1 MSLAFTFNNT
11 STTSTLTA
19 GVVFTVTGGAKTCS
33 YSDGITTFPS
43 EDMTTGSPITITIP
57 ASTTRTLTF
66 SFVDGVGTVTTFV
79 VDGGEAFLTTV
90 ATANAN
96 WGMGSGGL
104 TSFASTFDGCTTL
117 ADVPDAIPSTVTNL
131 TSMFKT
137 CTALADPDIAG
148 WQTGNVTTMQGM
160 FQEADTFNQNIG
172 GWNTGF
178 VTNMSAMF
186 SGCNVFNQNIGA
198 WNVSSVISFATMFS
212 GALAFNNAGFAMPWS
227 NGFSPLATTMQNMF
241 LNAGVFNADIGA
253 WTTTNVNNMS
263 GMFSGCTAFN
273 RDISYWNVNKV
284 TTMQNMFA
292 NAVVYNSNLQYWNAN
307 GSCNFSNMWSGA
319 TQYIASYFNKQ
330 FYYTVNNFQPD
341 SASYFNQIR
350 PERYPCFMRGTQIM
364 CYRAEEEVYLPIEDL
379 RKGDLVKTF
388 RNGYLPIHMIGTSS
402 LSNPGDAERT
412 TGRLYKCSKELYPG
426 LFDDL
431 YITGCHSI
439 LVPALT
445 EDQWENTKDMLGD
458 VYVTDNHFRL
468 MACLDEKAQPF
479 QKNSFIDIFHIALE
493 NEDYYMNYGVY
504 ANGLL
509 VESCSKRYLTE
520 LSNMRII
527 GEETA
532 CSDPQANVFSM
543 MGNSI
548 QIC

>member
-1 MSLAFTFNNT
+1 MSDTLSFTFTNAGATLGCGFDFTAT
-11 STTSTLTA
+11 SLT
-19 GVVFTVTGGAKTCS
+19 TCS
-33 YSDGITTFPS
+33 YRVNVNGGGFGSLVAVPDITSFP
-43 EDMTTGSPITITIP
+43 TINVATGSAVIEISLVSPQN
-57 ASTTRTLTF
+57 
-66 SFVDGVGTVTTFV
+66 TVTTFV
-79 VDGGEAFLTTV
+79 INGGEPILTAV
-90 ATANAN
+90 ATTNTATWALGTAVN
-96 WGMGSGGL
+96 
-104 TSFASTFDGCTTL
+104 SFASTFAGCTTL
-117 ADVPDAIPSTVTNL
+117 TSVPNDIPATVTSLSNMFNDADAINDPNL
-131 TSMFKT
+131 SS
-137 CTALADPDIAG
+137 
-148 WQTGNVTTMQGM
+148 
-160 FQEADTFNQNIG
+160 
-172 GWNTGF
+172 WNTDF
-178 VTNMSAMF
+178 VTNMSGMF
-186 SGCNVFNQNIGA
+186 TQTNGVSSFNQNISS
-198 WNVSSVISFATMFS
+198 WNVRKVTTFANM
-212 GALAFNNAGFAMPWS
+212 FNNATNFNNGGVAMTWGSGGGIGNDPS
-227 NGFSPLATTMQNMF
+227 VITISMNQMF
-241 LNAGVFNADIGA
+241 LSAGQFNSDITS
-253 WTTTNVNNMS
+253 WNTSKVTNMS
-263 GMFSGCTAFN
+263 GMFQNTPFTQDISVWNVTAVTGFGNMFNGNTIFTAPVKYWTVGSATYSDMFLGSTAFN
-273 RDISYWNVNKV
+273 ALYYG
-284 TTMQNMFA
+284 TTGYASPGQT
-292 NAVVYNSNLQYWNAN
+292 L
-307 GSCNFSNMWSGA
+307 GS
-319 TQYIASYFNKQ
+319 
-330 FYYTVNNFQPD
+330 P
-341 SASYFNQIR
+341 SAAFFGQTR
-350 PERYPCFMRGTQIM
+350 PERYPCFMRGTQIL

-402 LSNPGDAERT
+402 LSNPGDDERS

-527 GEETA
+527 GEDIA
-532 CSDPQANVFSM
+532 CCDPEANVFSM
-543 MGNSI
+543 MGQSI